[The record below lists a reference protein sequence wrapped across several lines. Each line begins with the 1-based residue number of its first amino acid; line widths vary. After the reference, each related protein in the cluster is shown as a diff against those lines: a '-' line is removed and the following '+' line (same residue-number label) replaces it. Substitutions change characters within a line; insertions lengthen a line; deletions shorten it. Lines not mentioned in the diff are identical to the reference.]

1 MRRSLGAVAAATG
14 LLTVGAVGIGTLTAT
29 SADAATPAQ
38 WDKLAQCESG
48 GNWHINTGNGFYG
61 GVQFTNSTWRAFGGS
76 AYASRADLATREQ
89 QIVVAN
95 KVLAGQGWGAWPSC
109 SRKMGLYGTSIST
122 SASDQAALA
131 RASTAASR
139 STTRTPLAST
149 TKASTTKTTA
159 KSSTTAKHAKPAKLS
174 GPSYTVRA
182 GDSLSQIARSQKVS
196 GGWQSLYAANKATI
210 GSSPDV
216 LHVGQLLALPK

>member
-1 MRRSLGAVAAATG
+1 MRTSFGAAAAATG
-14 LLTVGAVGIGTLTAT
+14 LLTMGALGVVTAG

-122 SASDQAALA
+122 SAADQAALA
-131 RASTAASR
+131 RATTTASR
-139 STTRTPLAST
+139 STTRTPVPAAKT
-149 TKASTTKTTA
+149 TTKTTA
-159 KSSTTAKHAKPAKLS
+159 KHAAPVKLS
-174 GPSYTVRA
+174 GPGYTVRS
-182 GDSLSQIARSQKVS
+182 GDSLSAIARSQKVS
-196 GGWQSLYAANKATI
+196 GGWQALYAANKAAI
-210 GSSPDV
+210 GSNPNT
-216 LHVGQLLALPK
+216 LRVGQLLALPK